1 MNILSLLSLMSVL
14 SVISLLSLLCILCP
28 TDKGYTRHSKSWGR
42 ATQAA
47 WNINDALAQLGV
59 VKVVRAG
66 DPHPGGRASQF
77 RYLLA

>member
-1 MNILSLLSLMSVL
+1 L
-14 SVISLLSLLCILCP
+14 
-28 TDKGYTRHSKSWGR
+28 RH
-42 ATQAA
+42 QAA
-47 WNINDALAQLGV
+47 WKINDALAQLGV